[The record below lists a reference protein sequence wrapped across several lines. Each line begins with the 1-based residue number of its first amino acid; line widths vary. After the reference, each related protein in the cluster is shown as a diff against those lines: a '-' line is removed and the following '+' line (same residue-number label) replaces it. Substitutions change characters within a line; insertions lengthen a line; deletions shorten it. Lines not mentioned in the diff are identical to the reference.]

1 MTMATPTPDQLLHT
15 LTRVCNTLADGEIPF
30 AVAGGCA
37 VYARGG
43 PASDHDVDV
52 FVKPED
58 VSRAT
63 SALVAAGMRAA
74 HPPEDWLSKVFD
86 GETMVDLVFRPS
98 YRAVTDATFERASW
112 MRIGP
117 TSALVISGTDLMID
131 KLMVLD
137 AHRLDFGGLLE
148 IARDLR
154 EQVDWDD
161 VRRVTAV
168 SPYARAFL
176 GLLDDL
182 AITRSG
188 KVDPMQIDNVLPQY
202 LVAHIRRTFAEDPRT
217 SELGVHVSVRGD
229 VVHLS
234 GEVSSGDCKKQL
246 EQIVREQ
253 LPSVR
258 IQNDVHVVDVREPEG
273 AEEMT

>member
-1 MTMATPTPDQLLHT
+1 MTTPTPDQLLHT
-15 LTRVCNTLADGEIPF
+15 LTRVCNTLADNEIPF

-43 PASDHDVDV
+43 PASDHDVDI
-52 FVKPED
+52 FVKPDD
-58 VSRAT
+58 VSRAA
-63 SALVAAGMRAA
+63 SALVAVGMRAA
-74 HPPEDWLSKVFD
+74 HPPEDWLSKVYD
-86 GETMVDLVFRPS
+86 GDTLVDLVFRPS
-98 YRAVTDATFERASW
+98 FRAVTDATFARASW

-117 TSALVISGTDLMID
+117 TSALVISATDLMID

-137 AHRLDFGGLLE
+137 AHRLDLGGLLE

-154 EQVDWDD
+154 EQVEWDD
-161 VRRVTAV
+161 VRGATAV

-176 GLLDDL
+176 SLLDDL
-182 AITRSG
+182 AITRSER
-188 KVDPMQIDNVLPQY
+188 VDPMEIDNVLPQY

-217 SELGVHVSVRGD
+217 SELGVRVSVRGD

-234 GEVSSGDCKKQL
+234 GEVSSADCKKQL
-246 EQIVREQ
+246 EEIVHEQ

-258 IQNDVHVVDVREPEG
+258 IQNDVHVVDVREPAET
-273 AEEMT
+273 EEMS

>member
-1 MTMATPTPDQLLHT
+1 MTTPTPDQLLHT
-15 LTRVCNTLADGEIPF
+15 LTRVCNTLADDEIPF

-58 VSRAT
+58 VARAT

-74 HPPEDWLSKVFD
+74 HPPEDWLSKVYD
-86 GETMVDLVFRPS
+86 GETLVDLVFRPS
-98 YRAVTDATFERASW
+98 FRAVTDATFERASW

-148 IARDLR
+148 IARELR

-161 VRRVTAV
+161 VRRSTAV
-168 SPYARAFL
+168 SPYARSFL
-176 GLLDDL
+176 SLLDDL

-188 KVDPMQIDNVLPQY
+188 KVDPMQIDEVLPQY

-217 SELGVHVSVRGD
+217 SELGVHISVRGD
-229 VVHLS
+229 VVQLS

-246 EQIVREQ
+246 EEIVREQ

-258 IQNDVHVVDVREPEG
+258 IQNDVHVVDAREPAG